1 MAATGATADPR
12 GRLYARLVHRNRL
25 VAVLRWAVPA
35 AGALVLLVVIAGI
48 VIASLSQRFG
58 FSNISIDRDKLV
70 VETPELISTV
80 EDGTVYALGA
90 TAAKVS
96 LIQSDIVDLTEA
108 TLTATTVEGQVTKAS
123 ASAAQLQTTDQL
135 ISVPGTTVVESTD
148 GLKGTLD
155 MVFLDAMNWTL
166 AAGGK
171 VDMTLP
177 DGTRILADS
186 MTYERNAQHYTFR
199 NVTLELPMTPGEGQ

>member
-1 MAATGATADPR
+1 MVATGATTDPR
-12 GRLYARLVHRNRL
+12 GRLYARLVQRNRL
-25 VAVLRWAVPA
+25 VAALRWAVPA

-48 VIASLSQRFG
+48 VVASLSQRFG

-70 VETPELISTV
+70 VETPELIWTV

-108 TLTATTVEGQVTKAS
+108 TLTATTVAGQVTKAT

-135 ISVPGTTVVESTD
+135 ISVPGATVVESTD
-148 GLKGTLD
+148 GLKGRLD

-199 NVTLELPMTPGEGQ
+199 NVTLELPMTPGESQ

>member
-108 TLTATTVEGQVTKAS
+108 TLTATTVAGQVTRAT
-123 ASAAQLQTTDQL
+123 AAAAQLQTTDQL
-135 ISVPGTTVVESTD
+135 ISVPGTTVVESY
-148 GLKGTLD
+148 GWAQGHARHG
-155 MVFLDAMNWTL
+155 VPRRHELDARRRRQGGHD
-166 AAGGK
+166 AARRHAY
-171 VDMTLP
+171 P
-177 DGTRILADS
+177 CR
-186 MTYERNAQHYTFR
+186 QHDLRT
-199 NVTLELPMTPGEGQ
+199 

>member
-1 MAATGATADPR
+1 MAMTGVTADTR
-12 GRLYARLVHRNRL
+12 ARLYTRLAHRNQM

-35 AGALVLLVVIAGI
+35 TGALVLMVVVAGI
-48 VIASLSQRFG
+48 IIASLSQRFG

-70 VETPELISTV
+70 VETPELTSTV

-96 LIQSDIVDLTEA
+96 LLQSDIVDLTEA
-108 TLTATTVEGQVTKAS
+108 TLTATTVAGVVTRAT

-135 ISVPGTTVVESTD
+135 VNVPGTTAIESSE

-155 MVFLDAMNWTL
+155 MVFLDALNWTM

-171 VDMTLP
+171 VDVTLP
-177 DGTRILADS
+177 DGTHVLADS
-186 MTYERNAQHYTFR
+186 MTYERAKQHYTFR
-199 NVTLELPMTPGEGQ
+199 NVTLELPTTPGDNQ